1 MVEKTTRCV
10 VRLGY
15 LCFFIRSDM
24 WNSDMWQKQKTEDDR
39 SMVLRAADDD
49 DDSKT
54 EGVLGEE
61 RDRGVGTRR

>member
-1 MVEKTTRCV
+1 MRSTFGV
-10 VRLGY
+10 LM
-15 LCFFIRSDM
+15 FFIRSDM

>member
-1 MVEKTTRCV
+1 
-10 VRLGY
+10 
-15 LCFFIRSDM
+15 M